1 VSQKRVTTV
10 LVWTVAIVLP
20 GGLALLALWLS
31 LRAAQARQQNGTQ
44 PRNPAGATADSAADA
59 TTNRAFSWA
68 ALARRVG
75 AR

>member
-1 VSQKRVTTV
+1 VTQKRVTTV

-31 LRAAQARQQNGTQ
+31 LRAAQARQQNGAQ
-44 PRNPAGATADSAADA
+44 ARNSEVAKADSVADA